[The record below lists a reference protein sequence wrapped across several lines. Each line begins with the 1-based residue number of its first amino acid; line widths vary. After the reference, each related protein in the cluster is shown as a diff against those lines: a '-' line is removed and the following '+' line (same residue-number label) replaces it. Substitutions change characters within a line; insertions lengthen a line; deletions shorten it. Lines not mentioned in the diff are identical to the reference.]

1 MSKTEERKKSGIKF
15 NHAGLAAFSA
25 WDLEGA
31 IKSFKKA
38 VKNDPN
44 NPDYHLNLVKAY
56 ARNGSYD
63 EVMTSLGHYLRV
75 ETESDIAER
84 YEMLFSTGLD
94 PVESLLIE
102 SMQAMEFPMQQ
113 VGKAIQLWLEYRISY
128 GRRPLRTPKPGIWAA
143 ALTYSI
149 VKVNSIEIKK
159 SELAKIYQV
168 SVKSLT
174 EKYNDLVTLL
184 DIMPADYRYF
194 TGETNPLDKLIEAA
208 QLLDDLDKQF
218 KD

>member
-1 MSKTEERKKSGIKF
+1 MSITDERKKSGIKY
-15 NHAGLAAFSA
+15 NQAGLAAFSA
-25 WDLEGA
+25 WNMEESIQA
-31 IKSFKKA
+31 FQKA
-38 VKNDPN
+38 VKNDPQ

-63 EVMTSLGHYLRV
+63 MVMTSLGHYLRV
-75 ETESDIAER
+75 ETESEIADR

-113 VGKAIQLWLEYRISY
+113 VGKAIQLWLEYRISF
-128 GRRPLRTPKPGIWAA
+128 GRRPLRTPKPAVWAA
-143 ALTYSI
+143 ALTYAI
-149 VKVNSIEIKK
+149 VKVNSINIKK
-159 SELAKIYQV
+159 NELAKIYQV
-168 SVKSLT
+168 PLKSLT

-194 TGETNPLDKLIEAA
+194 TGEINPLDKLIEAA
-208 QLLDDLDKQF
+208 QLLEDLDKQF